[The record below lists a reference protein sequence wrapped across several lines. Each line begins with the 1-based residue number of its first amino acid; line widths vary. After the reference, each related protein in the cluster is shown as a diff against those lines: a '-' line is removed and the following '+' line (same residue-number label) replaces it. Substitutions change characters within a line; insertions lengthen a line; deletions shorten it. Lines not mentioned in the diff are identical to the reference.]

1 MIARASA
8 PGSSANLGPGF
19 DVLAIAFDLRC
30 RVEAEAADGWLVTEN
45 GETYEPAPDS
55 LVRRAG
61 AVTGDQPLHVS
72 IFNDIPRARGLG
84 SSAALAT
91 AVAAA
96 ASRAVGTEPTSDRLF
111 ALARGLE
118 GHDDNAAAAVF
129 GGCVV
134 AMEGVHQELGVHPD
148 LVFVVGIPAT
158 PLETAAARQALGA
171 QVPRAAAARSLGR
184 VVFLVEGLRT
194 GSAAALAAAGGDELH
209 EGPRAA
215 LSPITGALISAAMTA
230 GALHASWSGAGPT
243 ALAIT
248 DAHEVNGVESAMAE
262 VLDGDGTTMVLDISV
277 SGWE

>member
-30 RVEAEAADGWLVTEN
+30 RVEASAAGRWLVTEE

-61 AVTGDQPLHVS
+61 AVAGDQPLHLS
-72 IFNDIPRARGLG
+72 ISNDIPRARGLG

-96 ASRAVGTEPTSDRLF
+96 AWRVVGAEPVSDELF
-111 ALARGLE
+111 GLVRGLE
-118 GHDDNAAAAVF
+118 GHDDNAAAAAY

-134 AMEGVHQELGVHPD
+134 AMDGVHQDLPVHPD
-148 LVFVVGIPAT
+148 LVFIAGIPAT
-158 PLETAAARQALGA
+158 SLETAAARQALGA
-171 QVPRAAAARSLGR
+171 EVPRAVAARSLGR

-194 GSAAALAAAGGDELH
+194 GSSAALAAASGDELH

-215 LSPITGALISAAMTA
+215 LSPVTGALIRAAKTA

-248 DAHEVNGVESAMAE
+248 TAQHRDAVQSAMDAE
-262 VLDGDGTTMVLDISV
+262 LDGGTTMVLDISH